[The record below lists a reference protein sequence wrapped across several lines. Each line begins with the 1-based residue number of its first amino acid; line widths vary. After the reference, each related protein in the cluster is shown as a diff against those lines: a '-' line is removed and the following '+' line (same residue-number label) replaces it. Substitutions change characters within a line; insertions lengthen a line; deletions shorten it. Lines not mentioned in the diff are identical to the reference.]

1 MVNQSGFRK
10 ICREFTFQNFA
21 EAVGFVGLIA
31 GIGRLL
37 GHNPD
42 IHIHNNQVI
51 IETWD
56 PITGSVTESEY
67 HLARKIDSLFILA

>member
-42 IHIHNNQVI
+42 IHIHNNQVTL
-51 IETWD
+51 ETWTKLTEG
-56 PITGSVTESEY
+56 ITEKDY
-67 HLARKIDSLFILA
+67 ILARKIDSLFILA